1 MTAFEW
7 ENIDEVCREIEAEE
21 RRRQRKRGFEETVGG
36 SGTVQSGPQSAQ
48 LNESDKT
55 AGWVYNTHTY
65 TIHMST
71 MYLQC
76 RINNLHRII
85 LFSSF

>member
-36 SGTVQSGPQSAQ
+36 SGINFSSGTVQSGPQSAQ
-48 LNESDKT
+48 LKESDKT
-55 AGWVYNTHTY
+55 AGWVIY
-65 TIHMST
+65 TTCQQYIYS
-71 MYLQC
+71 
-76 RINNLHRII
+76 IEI
-85 LFSSF
+85 

>member
-36 SGTVQSGPQSAQ
+36 SGFCSGTVQSGPQSAQ
-48 LNESDKT
+48 HRESDKT
-55 AGWVYNTHTY
+55 AGWVHTHVNN
-65 TIHMST
+65 IST
-71 MYLQC
+71 KKS
-76 RINNLHRII
+76 NNLAG
-85 LFSSF
+85 